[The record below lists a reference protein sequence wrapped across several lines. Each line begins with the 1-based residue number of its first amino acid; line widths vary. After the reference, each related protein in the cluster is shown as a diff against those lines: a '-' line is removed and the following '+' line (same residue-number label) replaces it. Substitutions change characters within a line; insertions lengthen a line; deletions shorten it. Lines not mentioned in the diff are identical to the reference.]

1 MITVKSVYFERPG
14 QENTEET
21 LNIAKARA
29 EELGIRTVLVASTR
43 GETGV
48 KAAKVLKGY
57 NLVVVSHVVGF
68 KEPNQQEL
76 TAENQAAIEGAGAK
90 ILTCQHAFAGVNR
103 AIRRKLNTYQV
114 SEIMAYTLRVF
125 GEGTKVACEIAL
137 MAADAGLVRTDE
149 EVISIAGT
157 GRGADT
163 AVVLV
168 PANSHD
174 FFDLR
179 VVEVLCKPRLGLIPS
194 S

>member
-1 MITVKSVYFERPG
+1 MITVKGVYFERPG

-29 EELGIRTVLVASTR
+29 EELGIRTILVASTR

-48 KAAKVLKGY
+48 KAAEIFKGY
-57 NLVVVSHVVGF
+57 SLVVVSHVTGF
-68 KEPNQQEL
+68 KEPNLQEL
-76 TAENQAAIEGAGAK
+76 TAENRAAIEGAGAK
-90 ILTCQHAFAGVNR
+90 ILTCQHAFAGVDR

-125 GEGTKVACEIAL
+125 GEGMKVVCELAL

-149 EVISIAGT
+149 EVIAIAGT

>member
-1 MITVKSVYFERPG
+1 MITVKGVYFERPG

-29 EELGIRTVLVASTR
+29 EELGIRTILVASTR

-48 KAAKVLKGY
+48 KAAEIFKGY
-57 NLVVVSHVVGF
+57 SLVVVSHVTGF
-68 KEPNQQEL
+68 KEPNLQEL
-76 TAENQAAIEGAGAK
+76 TAENRAAIEGAGAK
-90 ILTCQHAFAGVNR
+90 ILTCQHAFAGVDR

-114 SEIMAYTLRVF
+114 GEIMAYTLRVF
-125 GEGTKVACEIAL
+125 GEGMKVVCELAL

-149 EVISIAGT
+149 EVIAIAGT

-179 VVEVLCKPRLGLIPS
+179 IAEVLCKPRLGLIPS